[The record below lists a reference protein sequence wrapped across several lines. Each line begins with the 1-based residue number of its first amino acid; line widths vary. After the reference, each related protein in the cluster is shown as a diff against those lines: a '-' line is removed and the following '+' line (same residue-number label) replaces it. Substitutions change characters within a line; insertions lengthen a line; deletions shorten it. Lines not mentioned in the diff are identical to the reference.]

1 MLRIAVCDDDREYQL
16 WLKEEIYKVFD
27 AGAEVLLYSSGED
40 LLVDSD
46 IMHEVII
53 LDVDM
58 PGIDGI
64 ETAIRIRKE
73 NRNALL
79 IFISGVRNP
88 TPESIKVSPYR
99 YLLKSYGKEKIEQ
112 ELSDIFHEASRIF
125 TDEYLVCEKEGYV
138 VRVKLLD
145 ILYVSIVRG
154 GCQVHTFGE
163 AEESCLLVRE
173 KIGTLGTRLAKDDFV
188 FAHNSYLVNLRHVDS
203 YSRTEV
209 VLKDKIILAI
219 SRSKYGEFEERI
231 FQYWGRK
238 YV

>member
-112 ELSDIFHEASRIF
+112 E
-125 TDEYLVCEKEGYV
+125 
-138 VRVKLLD
+138 
-145 ILYVSIVRG
+145 
-154 GCQVHTFGE
+154 
-163 AEESCLLVRE
+163 
-173 KIGTLGTRLAKDDFV
+173 
-188 FAHNSYLVNLRHVDS
+188 
-203 YSRTEV
+203 
-209 VLKDKIILAI
+209 
-219 SRSKYGEFEERI
+219 
-231 FQYWGRK
+231 
-238 YV
+238 

>member
-1 MLRIAVCDDDREYQL
+1 MIKVAICDDDKEYQV
-16 WLKEEIYKVFD
+16 WLEEEIYHVF
-27 AGAEVLLYSSGED
+27 GTGTEVFLYSNGED

-46 IMHEVII
+46 IMHEVIF

-58 PGIDGI
+58 PGLDGI
-64 ETAIRIRKE
+64 ETAVRIRKE

-88 TPESIKVSPYR
+88 TPESFKVSPYR
-99 YLLKSYGKEKIEQ
+99 YLLKSYGKEKMEL
-112 ELSDIFHEASRIF
+112 ELSDIAQEAKRTF
-125 TDEYLVCEKEGYV
+125 TDEYLICERDGYS
-138 VRVKLLD
+138 VRVKLMD

-154 GCQVHTFGE
+154 GCRVHIYGE
-163 AEESCLLVRE
+163 AAEDDLLVRE
-173 KIGTLGTRLAKDDFV
+173 KIRTLGDRLMESDFA
-188 FAHNSYLVNLRHVDS
+188 FAHNSYLVNMRYVDS

-209 VLKDKIILAI
+209 VLKDKTVLTI